1 MQSHKEEPGKE
12 LDTRLGNKL
21 GNGSRF
27 TLAVASLALLLLFV
41 TPIWRITLDAPQYP
55 EGLGMIIRIDDVT
68 GEKPNDL
75 KNINGLN
82 HYIGMKEIVPESIPE
97 LRWMPWIIGGLSLLG
112 LFAAIHGRRGS
123 LYAWTTLFLIVAI
136 VGLVD
141 FYLWEYDYGHNL
153 DLENAAIK
161 VPGMNYQPPL
171 FGSKKLLNFTAVSL
185 PAIGGWIAFLSL
197 GTGMVLSF
205 LSLRRGKKSRAA
217 AASKSGKIA
226 PGAAVAVFAASL
238 MIAGCATGPSEIRYG
253 EDVCVHC
260 RMPIAD
266 PRFAT
271 ELVTETGKVLKFDA
285 IECAAAHASANLA
298 GTDYEAYVH
307 LPDDLSQWVRADNA
321 QFVRSADIRSPMG
334 AGLGVLGRAEG
345 RTSETPSTAVRP
357 VDAHILSWQEIV
369 AAVESGSDSTH
380 AHGTH

>member
-1 MQSHKEEPGKE
+1 MEIVMQSRAKKLGKE
-12 LDTRLGNKL
+12 RDKHLGT
-21 GNGSRF
+21 GSRF
-27 TLAVASLALLLLFV
+27 ALAVASLALLLLFV

-112 LFAAIHGRRGS
+112 LFAAIHGRPES
-123 LYAWTTLFLIVAI
+123 LYAWTTLFLIVAV

-153 DLENAAIK
+153 DLDNAAIK

-171 FGSKKLLNFTAVSL
+171 IGSKKLLNFTANSW
-185 PAIGGWIAFLSL
+185 PAVGGWIAFLSL
-197 GTGMVLSF
+197 GAGMILSF
-205 LSLRRGKKSRAA
+205 LSLRRRKRTRAA
-217 AASKSGKIA
+217 ARANTGNTA
-226 PGAAVAVFAASL
+226 QCVAVAFFAAS
-238 MIAGCATGPSEIRYG
+238 MFVAGCATGPSEIRYG

-271 ELVTETGKVLKFDA
+271 ELVNETGKVLKFDA

-298 GTDYEAYVH
+298 DTEYEAYVH
-307 LPDDLSQWVRADNA
+307 LPDDLSQWVHADEA
-321 QFVRSADIRSPMG
+321 QFVRSAEIHSPMG
-334 AGLGVLGRAEG
+334 AGIGVLGRADT
-345 RTSETPSTAVRP
+345 RTADAPSSAVRP
-357 VDAHILSWQEIV
+357 VDAHILSWREIV
-369 AAVESGSDSTH
+369 GALGSGSDSTH
-380 AHGTH
+380 ADGTR

>member
-1 MQSHKEEPGKE
+1 MQSHAKKLDKERDKH
-12 LDTRLGNKL
+12 LGT
-21 GNGSRF
+21 GSRF

-97 LRWMPWIIGGLSLLG
+97 LRWMPWIIGGLCLLG

-123 LYAWTTLFLIVAI
+123 LYAWTTLFLIVAV

-171 FGSKKLLNFTAVSL
+171 IGSKKLLNFTAVSM

-197 GTGMVLSF
+197 GAGMLLSF
-205 LSLRRGKKSRAA
+205 LSLRRGKKTRAA
-217 AASKSGKIA
+217 ARANTGNTA
-226 PGAAVAVFAASL
+226 RGVAVAFFAAG
-238 MIAGCATGPSEIRYG
+238 MFVAGCATGPSEIRYG

-266 PRFAT
+266 PRFAA

-285 IECAAAHASANLA
+285 IECAAAHASADLA
-298 GTDYEAYVH
+298 GTEYEAFVH
-307 LPDDLSQWVRADNA
+307 LPEDLSQWVHAGEAR
-321 QFVRSADIRSPMG
+321 FIRSSEIHSPMG
-334 AGLGVLGRAEG
+334 AGIGVLGGAGAHASQAQSPE
-345 RTSETPSTAVRP
+345 VRP
-357 VDAHILSWQEIV
+357 VDAHLLTWHEIV
-369 AAVESGSDSTH
+369 AAIESGSDSTH
-380 AHGTH
+380 ADGTH